1 MKIEHPIDKQIRE
14 RIRKQRLV
22 CGFSQRELGERMG
35 ISFQLIQRYESGDIR
50 VTIDRL
56 DELAK
61 ALSVGISYFFTKISE
76 SKVMSDI
83 ALSDIGS
90 EEISRLVREYRK
102 IKDETLCNIVHSVIR
117 ALHNK

>member
-1 MKIEHPIDKQIRE
+1 MLTEHPIDTQIRE
-14 RIRKQRLV
+14 RLRKQRLV

-50 VTIDRL
+50 VTMDRL
-56 DELAK
+56 HELAK
-61 ALSVGISYFFTKISE
+61 ALSVDISYFFTKISE
-76 SKVMSDI
+76 SRIMSDI
-83 ALSDIGS
+83 ADIGS

-117 ALHNK
+117 ALKNK